1 MWRRA
6 VYCVLSDKGEEDVR
20 KKAGNGGTKIRSDTT
35 WFQTARPLPGSAD
48 FKWGA
53 GVSFGARVGGQEI
66 VP

>member
-1 MWRRA
+1 MS
-6 VYCVLSDKGEEDVR
+6 SDKGEEDVR
-20 KKAGNGGTKIRSDTT
+20 KRAGNGGTKLRSDTT
-35 WFQTARPLPGSAD
+35 RFQTARPLPGKAD

>member
-1 MWRRA
+1 MVERRF
-6 VYCVLSDKGEEDVR
+6 VL
-20 KKAGNGGTKIRSDTT
+20 I
-35 WFQTARPLPGSAD
+35 QPGFKLHGLYQEKDAD

>member
-1 MWRRA
+1 MVERRF
-6 VYCVLSDKGEEDVR
+6 VL
-20 KKAGNGGTKIRSDTT
+20 I
-35 WFQTARPLPGSAD
+35 QPGFKLHGLYQENAD